1 MIVSAIPVV
10 LFICLGFSLDV
21 VGESVE
27 SNATSTLPA
36 WCHGYKI
43 LDSFYRNLDNPLCVY
58 DDYDC
63 HQDGTYQ
70 GSGGESIEK
79 SSDWQGPGYYRFL
92 EPAGT
97 RLATGY
103 PDPKHCG
110 AMFPGW
116 TRDSSHPEEV
126 GEIKNMIVCYDVHE
140 NCPGCGCYGQ
150 TEISVTNC
158 DGFYVYWLVDMDKFP
173 GKYCGA
179 S

>member
-10 LFICLGFSLDV
+10 LSICLGLSLGV

-27 SNATSTLPA
+27 SNATSTLPD

-43 LDSFYRNLDNPLCVY
+43 LDSADRNLGNNDCY
-58 DDYDC
+58 YHDYDC
-63 HQDGTYQ
+63 FQDGAIHSS
-70 GSGGESIEK
+70 GSGIIEK

-97 RLATGY
+97 QLATGY
-103 PDPKHCG
+103 PDVKRCG
-110 AMFPGW
+110 AMYPGW

-126 GEIKNMIVCYDVHE
+126 GEIKSMLVCYDVHE
-140 NCPGCGCYGQ
+140 NCPGCGCQGD

-158 DGFYVYWLVDMDKFP
+158 DGFYVYWLVDMDFLP
-173 GKYCGA
+173 GRYCGA
-179 S
+179 P